1 MAKDRP
7 DSINK
12 GPKDE
17 QFNKGQSR
25 HGKVSKKNNQ
35 GSGMK
40 DQQFNKN
47 VSRGGEIGEEDSGPS
62 GMQDE
67 QMDQG
72 RARPAA
78 KFGKKSKGGSDM
90 EDQQFSDGESYNDVN
105 DDGDASAGKKTK
117 GGMKLEAGKLSA
129 AHKIMQAVAIHAQ
142 KDSSSIS
149 KRKSSSGGDSEPGSA
164 NQSKFHNASNKRPSP
179 NGSTDV
185 KKDKK

>member
-17 QFNKGQSR
+17 QFNKGKSSV
-25 HGKVSKKNNQ
+25 GKVPKSNKQ

-47 VSRGGEIGEEDSGPS
+47 VSKHGYMPEEDSGPS

-67 QMDQG
+67 QMDKG
-72 RARPAA
+72 RARVKA
-78 KFGKKSKGGSDM
+78 KPGTPHGGSEM
-90 EDQQFSDGESYNDVN
+90 EDEQFNEGASYNEAN

-129 AHKIMQAVAIHAQ
+129 ASKIMQAVAIHAQ
-142 KDSSSIS
+142 KPAGSINN
-149 KRKSSSGGDSEPGSA
+149 RKSSSGGDSEPDSA
-164 NQSKFHNASNKRPSP
+164 NQRKFVHKSNKLPSP

>member
-12 GPKDE
+12 GSKDE
-17 QFNKGQSR
+17 QFDKNKSAV
-25 HGKVSKKNNQ
+25 GKVPKSNKQ

-47 VSRGGEIGEEDSGPS
+47 KSRGGELEEEDSGPS

-67 QMDQG
+67 QMDKG
-72 RARPAA
+72 RARIKA
-78 KFGKKSKGGSDM
+78 KTGISHGGSEM
-90 EDQQFSDGESYNDVN
+90 EDEQFNEGASYNESN
-105 DDGDASAGKKTK
+105 DDGDASVGKKTK

-129 AHKIMQAVAIHAQ
+129 AHKIMQAIAIHAQ
-142 KDSSSIS
+142 KPAGSIN
-149 KRKSSSGGDSEPGSA
+149 KRKSSSGGDSEPDSA
-164 NQSKFHNASNKRPSP
+164 NQRNFVKKSNKLPSP
-179 NGSTDV
+179 NGSTDI